1 MRIFLN
7 KKRAYAIAIL
17 AFGIFGAIWISGAT
31 NSSESKPLLSI
42 ENSGRNTSNSNLFA
56 ALTLPKDGEGIQ
68 GLGEAGTVLSDNI
81 TENVVRAYGAKI
93 LEQNPKGTGSTKVV
107 VPAEETLNSILADQL
122 DSVNFSIP
130 SYGVRDIRVS
140 SKTPT
145 KEELT
150 RYFESLVTSYVRE
163 FKSVK
168 GNYFVAMVDA
178 FSSGRTTEIQTH
190 LDAASR
196 FVTTLLSVEVPN
208 GWGAF
213 HVELLNLWQTRL
225 SLGSIIANGGEDP
238 FKAYLAVTKFSETV
252 SQEDLL
258 LSRLQREMANAGLIK
273 TP

>member
-17 AFGIFGAIWISGAT
+17 AFGVFGAIWISGKT
-31 NSSESKPLLSI
+31 TSPNDKPLLSI
-42 ENSGRNTSNSNLFA
+42 EANEKRAGNSNLFA
-56 ALTLPKDGEGIQ
+56 NLTVPESGGAIQ
-68 GLGEAGTVLSDNI
+68 KLGEAGIAPSDNV
-81 TENVVRAYGAKI
+81 TENVVRAYGAKM

-122 DSVNFSIP
+122 DATTFSIP
-130 SYGVRDIRVS
+130 SYSVRDIRVS
-140 SKTPT
+140 TKTPT

-150 RYFESLVTSYVRE
+150 RYFESLVASYVNE

-168 GNYFVAMVDA
+168 GNYFVTMVDA

-190 LDAASR
+190 LDAAAR
-196 FVTTLLSVEVPN
+196 FVSTLLSVEVPS

-238 FKAYLAVTKFSETV
+238 FKAYLAVTKFSDTV